1 MIEHEFKTQIFKN
14 KKQWES
20 GLPYRLEMLK
30 DGGITLSS
38 TPTFTQ
44 WLQKTNKIKMPDGLA
59 IDECGQIYFIDGK
72 TCQLF
77 RYDLKIQRLEQ
88 VQCFQYRS
96 SDCEKATHPFKI
108 IIDNKTLWIL
118 DTEKKRVEAF
128 ARENFQIKY
137 ITDKHIIDDTEH
149 SFEDPVDIKL
159 DYHGNLYVLD
169 RQLQQ
174 IFKYDNAGIFIQ
186 SINIKEVKEPVGLA
200 ISKETSFQL
209 KEQAIER
216 LRSVGVPDDICKK
229 LQDIQNR
236 DFTGEKNFLN
246 ILATTIGKEQAAQYK
261 TIILRNTQKAST
273 VYVIDNNKETPNL
286 FWFKGTD
293 YSLSK
298 TRELEFSPAIIVIDT
313 KGTIFVADRKL
324 GLIHQFDADGS
335 YLGIIYDFKGPV
347 NGLAVDSK
355 GNLYASTNKGIAFL
369 STQQKFTR
377 EKGIYYSKTL
387 DSGIRD
393 CQWHRLALKAD
404 LPLKTVLEISFFSSD
419 DSGLK
424 NSIDEVIS
432 DSTKSTQEKVEFIEK
447 RVTWTKPEKN
457 NPKDMLFREKSG
469 RYLWMKL
476 ALSTFD
482 EQVRPAVTQMRV
494 IYPRISYLRYLPAIY
509 QEDPVSREFLER
521 FLSLFE
527 TVFFDLETAI
537 SQAFKYFDPD
547 TRFEPGTKPHNYLTW
562 LASWLNMA
570 VEEEWP
576 EEKKQSFIREA
587 HKLYKLKGTPTGIKK
602 LVEIYTGVKPLL
614 IEHSRTGKP
623 MVLGGKFTL
632 GVNSLLLQTPV
643 RGFRLGDDSI
653 LGWVALRDKVLSPED
668 PFLPLAHQ
676 FTVILDLSPE
686 EFGDYEKG
694 LKRILD
700 EGKPAHTVYSLHI
713 AHDMRVGS
721 GAYVGISTRLTD
733 HRPIRLG
740 VDSTLGSG
748 LIAFDNGEPCGK
760 VARHSKI
767 EVDTLL
773 M

>member
-1 MIEHEFKTQIFKN
+1 
-14 KKQWES
+14 
-20 GLPYRLEMLK
+20 
-30 DGGITLSS
+30 
-38 TPTFTQ
+38 
-44 WLQKTNKIKMPDGLA
+44 MPDGLA

-77 RYDLKIQRLEQ
+77 RYDLKMQRLEQ
-88 VQCFQYRS
+88 IPCVQYRS
-96 SDCEKATHPFKI
+96 SDCEEVSHPPKI

-118 DTEKKRVEAF
+118 DTGKKRVKAY

-137 ITDKHIIDDTEH
+137 IIDKYIIDDIEH

-159 DYHGNLYVLD
+159 DYYGNFYVLD
-169 RQLQQ
+169 RQLKQ
-174 IFKYDNAGIFIQ
+174 IIKYDNSGIFIQ
-186 SINIKEVKEPVGLA
+186 SINIKEVKEPVGLV

-209 KEQAIER
+209 NEQAIER
-216 LRSVGVPDDICKK
+216 LKSVGVPDDVCGK

-236 DFTGEKNFLN
+236 DFTGEKKFLN

-261 TIILRNTQKAST
+261 AIIFRNTQKAST
-273 VYVIDNNKETPNL
+273 VYVIDNNKESPSL

-293 YSLSK
+293 YSLRK
-298 TRELEFSPAIIVIDT
+298 KRELAFSPAIIVIDS
-313 KGTIFVADRKL
+313 KGTIFVADQKP
-324 GLIHQFDADGS
+324 GIIHQFDADGS
-335 YLGIIYDFKGPV
+335 YLGIISDFKGPV

-355 GNLYASTNKGIAFL
+355 GNLYVSTNKGIAFL
-369 STQQKFTR
+369 SIQQMFTK
-377 EKGIYYSKTL
+377 EKGFYYSKTM
-387 DSGIRD
+387 DSGIQD
-393 CQWHRLALKAD
+393 CQWHRLALKSD
-404 LPLKTVLEISFFSSD
+404 FSPKTVLEVSFFSSD
-419 DSGLK
+419 DSKLK
-424 NSIDEVIS
+424 KSIDDVIS
-432 DSTKSTQEKVEFIEK
+432 DPSKSTQEKIEFIEN
-447 RVTWTKPEKN
+447 RITWIEPKKN
-457 NPKDMLFREKSG
+457 NPEDMLFRGKSG
-469 RYLWMKL
+469 RYLWLKL

-482 EQVRPAVTQMRV
+482 EKVRPTVTQMKV
-494 IYPRISYLRYLPAIY
+494 FYPRISYLRYLPAIY

-537 SQAFKYFDPD
+537 SQVFKYFDPD

-576 EEKKQSFIREA
+576 EEKKQSFIRES

-614 IEHSRTGKP
+614 IEHSRTGTP

-668 PFLPLAHQ
+668 PFLPLAHN

-686 EFGDYEKG
+686 KFGDFEKG
-694 LKRILD
+694 LRRILD
-700 EGKPAHTVYSLHI
+700 EGKPAHTAYALRI
-713 AHDMRVGS
+713 AHDMRVGRAS
-721 GAYVGISTRLTD
+721 YVGISTRLTD

-740 VDSTLGSG
+740 VDSALGSG
-748 LIAFDNGEPCGK
+748 LIAYDNGEPGGK
-760 VARHSKI
+760 VSRHSKI
-767 EVDTLL
+767 EVDTRL